1 MCDQVEDRAVMLT
14 HYIVFY
20 MAGGS
25 VREYDLTDP
34 RVPLPRFR
42 SLVADCSVPSVS
54 SRQKVGRARRL
65 TSDFIESKNTMRR
78 SWCGIGGNNEPDN
91 RD

>member
-1 MCDQVEDRAVMLT
+1 MCDQAGDRAVMLT

-20 MAGGS
+20 MADGS

-42 SLVADCSVPSVS
+42 ALVADCSVPSV
-54 SRQKVGRARRL
+54 QL
-65 TSDFIESKNTMRR
+65 TAKSGEGAALDIR
-78 SWCGIGGNNEPDN
+78 SYRE
-91 RD
+91 